1 MVYSNVAMKM
11 TCLSE
16 ENTQHVAQQLAQRV
30 TTRDALLL
38 TGELGAGK
46 TTFTQALLRAL
57 GVTDDITSPTYAI
70 AHTYQVTNF
79 NILHMDA
86 YRLHSLEECL
96 TLDLPTLSRD
106 HLVLM
111 EWPPVG
117 VEKLLPQSHILR
129 LHLDYAPQGRILTL
143 MGDENW
149 TSRLTEKPLE
159 PPPA

>member
-1 MVYSNVAMKM
+1 MKM
-11 TCLSE
+11 TCPTIES
-16 ENTQHVAQQLAQRV
+16 TQHTAQKLAQRV
-30 TTRDALLL
+30 TTGDALLL

-46 TTFTQALLRAL
+46 TTFVQALLRQL

-70 AHTYQVTNF
+70 AHTYEASTLP
-79 NILHMDA
+79 ILHIDA

-96 TLDLPTLSRD
+96 TLDLPILSRN
-106 HLVLM
+106 HLILM

-143 MGDENW
+143 MGDDNW
-149 TSRLTEKPLE
+149 KSRLDEKPLE
-159 PPPA
+159 SPA